1 MSCINCKHD
10 FEGLFCPTCGE
21 KQEIPRI
28 TFGSTISSIYSGF
41 LDMDKGFLY
50 NLKNLTI
57 APKDTILQ
65 YINGKRKYILNPV
78 SYAIITISIY
88 LLLDSLL
95 PRGSGTKL
103 SKVDP
108 FGAEEMGYKLG
119 AFMGD
124 KMKFLWLTLVLYLA
138 FFTRL
143 FFRKYNYFEHIA
155 INSFILGHAT
165 IIAILTRLIFNREL
179 IIFNFIVFFYV
190 SILLYKVFKNPK
202 DPFGTKALSIL
213 IVFFSYL
220 LFIGFPFI
228 IANFML

>member
-1 MSCINCKHD
+1 MSCINCSQD
-10 FEGLFCPTCGE
+10 FEGVFCPTCGE
-21 KQEIPRI
+21 KKEIPRI
-28 TFGSTISSIYSGF
+28 TFGSTVASIYSGF

-65 YINGKRKYILNPV
+65 YIHGKRKYILNPV
-78 SYAIITISIY
+78 SYAILTISIY

-95 PRGSGTKL
+95 PRGASAKF
-103 SKVDP
+103 SKVDV
-108 FGAEEMGYKLG
+108 FGAQEMGYKLG
-119 AFMGD
+119 AFIDD

-165 IIAILTRLIFNREL
+165 IIAILTRLIYNREL

-202 DPFGTKALSIL
+202 DPFGTKVLSVL

-220 LFIGFPFI
+220 LFIGIPFV
-228 IANFML
+228 IANFIL

>member
-1 MSCINCKHD
+1 
-10 FEGLFCPTCGE
+10 
-21 KQEIPRI
+21 
-28 TFGSTISSIYSGF
+28 
-41 LDMDKGFLY
+41 
-50 NLKNLTI
+50 
-57 APKDTILQ
+57 
-65 YINGKRKYILNPV
+65 
-78 SYAIITISIY
+78 
-88 LLLDSLL
+88 
-95 PRGSGTKL
+95 
-103 SKVDP
+103 
-108 FGAEEMGYKLG
+108 EMGYKLG
-119 AFMGD
+119 VFIGD